1 MRSKRSTTREA
12 LRVAID
18 SLPRQTR
25 VAMLAGLDV
34 NTIIVGAYTTGDGI
48 CPMLAAHRCGGRTS
62 TIGFANAW
70 DRFAL
75 GGSRRPGRRNE
86 PRPASERELVIL
98 RSYLETSLLIED
110 VARSELS
117 AAHNDHLQLV
127 DRRRRAASA
136 AATTGRESADA
147 DRSGQLGQRPGW
159 AWSAVVRGVGDYER
173 VLRLVQAE
181 LGNAEEGRVR
191 EPVDPRAFEPA
202 HPDRRQTVSTH

>member
-62 TIGFANAW
+62 TVAFAKAW
-70 DRFAL
+70 DRFAF
-75 GGSRRPGRRNE
+75 GGGRRNQ
-86 PRPASERELVIL
+86 PRPANERELVIL

-110 VARSELS
+110 AAQSELS

-136 AATTGRESADA
+136 AASAGRESADA
-147 DRSGQLGQRPGW
+147 DRSVQLGQRPGW

-173 VLRLVQAE
+173 VLRLVEAE
-181 LGNAEEGRVR
+181 LGSAEEGRVR
-191 EPVDPRAFEPA
+191 EPVDPCAFEPA
-202 HPDRRQTVSTH
+202 HPDRRRAASTH